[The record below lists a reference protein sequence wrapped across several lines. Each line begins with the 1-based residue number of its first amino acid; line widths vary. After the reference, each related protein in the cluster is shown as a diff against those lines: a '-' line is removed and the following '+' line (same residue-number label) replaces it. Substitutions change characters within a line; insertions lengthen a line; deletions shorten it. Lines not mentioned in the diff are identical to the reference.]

1 MKKPLYKIKNID
13 MMDPFLMSLTS
24 SDNHWMFISSNGAL
38 TAGRE
43 KADNSLF
50 PYITDNLIH
59 TSLNTTGPKTK
70 IEIYKNNK
78 KIDAWFPLSYLPPK
92 HDVEKNLYK
101 DALGDNILYEEVNND
116 LNMTFRYQWLTSRE
130 YGFIKKTEL
139 INESNEKLQVKII
152 DGIQNILPSGLD
164 VQTQQSLSNLS
175 NAYKHSEII
184 TETKLIFK
192 EFKVFKPKSS
202 RKDSKESFIICKNLR

>member
-1 MKKPLYKIKNID
+1 MKKPLYKIKNVD

-70 IEIYKNNK
+70 IELYK
-78 KIDAWFPLSYLPPK
+78 KIIC
-92 HDVEKNLYK
+92 VE
-101 DALGDNILYEEVNND
+101 
-116 LNMTFRYQWLTSRE
+116 
-130 YGFIKKTEL
+130 
-139 INESNEKLQVKII
+139 
-152 DGIQNILPSGLD
+152 
-164 VQTQQSLSNLS
+164 
-175 NAYKHSEII
+175 
-184 TETKLIFK
+184 
-192 EFKVFKPKSS
+192 
-202 RKDSKESFIICKNLR
+202 